1 MSGMKP
7 RLKER
12 YETEVLPAL
21 MEQFGYSN
29 RWQAPRVRKVCV
41 NMGVGAAREDAKLLD
56 AAAREMA
63 VITGQ
68 RPNVR
73 RAKKSVAAFSIR
85 TGMPIGCATTLRGE
99 RAYEFLDR
107 LFNVALPRIR
117 DFRGLSPNAFD
128 GRGNYSLG
136 IQEQLIFPELGYD
149 DVERIR
155 GLDVTIVTTAQSDEE
170 AAALL
175 TLLGLPLA
183 APSAS

>member
-1 MSGMKP
+1 MKP

-12 YETEVLPAL
+12 YETEVLPTL
-21 MEQFGYSN
+21 MEQFGYHN
-29 RWQAPRVRKVCV
+29 RWQVPRVRKVSV
-41 NMGVGAAREDAKLLD
+41 NMGVGAAREDAKILD

-73 RAKKSVAAFSIR
+73 RAKKSVAAFNLR
-85 TGMPIGCATTLRGE
+85 TGMPIGCAATLRGD